1 MIEESR
7 RSALRALVLRL
18 CGIKPTTRIS
28 PLITLGVLLPL
39 LRAPTIP
46 SRGAIKGNWDMKTAR
61 HITTWLAARPETSL
75 IQLVD
80 VDAP

>member
-1 MIEESR
+1 VQRCRGDSVVLSLR
-7 RSALRALVLRL
+7 RLRA
-18 CGIKPTTRIS
+18 S
-28 PLITLGVLLPL
+28 PLTTPGVLLPPL
-39 LRAPTIP
+39 GAPVIP

-61 HITTWLAARPETSL
+61 RTTTWLAARPETGL